1 MEASLSPKAGAR
13 LAPGP
18 ALMVELQSAYDELR
32 RCIAELTEVLDL
44 PEPNRARLT
53 SVRLKIATLRLA
65 RGPLVGKIAACLD
78 GKTNS
83 TEAELLRRLRTE
95 HDEML
100 RKAAT
105 HTSQW
110 SLDAVDRDWAGYRA
124 ATRKLLRCWREKMNW
139 EQEVIYPLL
148 KRCG

>member
-1 MEASLSPKAGAR
+1 MEASLSPKTSAR
-13 LAPGP
+13 LAPGH
-18 ALMVELQSAYDELR
+18 ALMLELQTAYDELR
-32 RCIAELTEVLDL
+32 RCIAELTDVLDL

-83 TEAELLRRLRTE
+83 SEAELLRRLRTE

-100 RKAAT
+100 RNAAA
-105 HTSQW
+105 HTSKW
-110 SLDAVDRDWAGYRA
+110 SLEAIDLDWAGYRA
-124 ATRKLLRCWREKMNW
+124 ATRQLLRCWMEKMNW

-148 KRCG
+148 KW